1 MHPYDFCNQQI
12 HKKAMNI
19 LTFDIEEWFLE
30 KNCFGN
36 RKEKY
41 QAFDHSLNL
50 ILDNL
55 EREQKKATFFC
66 VGGMAREF
74 PEVVRRIT
82 DKGHEIGCH
91 SDKHVWLTKLSE
103 KELLSDTKIAIES
116 LEQCVGKKVISYRAP
131 AFSIGNGN
139 KWAFEILAECG
150 IKRDASIFPAT
161 RDFGG
166 FANFGQ
172 KTPSI
177 VRCGGVEIK
186 EFPICTVHIVGKE
199 MAYSGGG
206 YFRFFPLWFVKKEMS
221 KSNYAMTY
229 FHIDDLIPESER
241 MMTKEEFED
250 YFKEPGTFF
259 NRYKRHIKSNLGK
272 KNAFNKMTKLI
283 TANQFQSIE
292 SADKLIDWQDAPI
305 VEL

>member
-1 MHPYDFCNQQI
+1 
-12 HKKAMNI
+12 MNI

>member
-1 MHPYDFCNQQI
+1 
-12 HKKAMNI
+12 MNI

-41 QAFDHSLNL
+41 QTFDHYLNL

-74 PEVVRRIT
+74 PEVIRRIA

-131 AFSIGNGN
+131 AFSIGNDN
-139 KWAFEILAECG
+139 KWAFEVLAECG

-172 KTPSI
+172 KMPSI
-177 VRCGGVEIK
+177 VRFGSIEIK
-186 EFPICTVHIVGKE
+186 EFPICTAHIAGKE

-229 FHIDDLIPESER
+229 FHIDDLIPESGR

>member
-1 MHPYDFCNQQI
+1 
-12 HKKAMNI
+12 MNI

-41 QAFDHSLNL
+41 QAFDHYLNL

-74 PEVVRRIT
+74 PEVVRRIAN
-82 DKGHEIGCH
+82 KGHEIGCH